1 MIRKSVKTNP
11 SQKKRLL
18 KHARIFFIPFIKAS
32 SLLVFLICLYV
43 LFQHVGVDAASFMA
57 LTEQYIEQL
66 GNAGIFCFL
75 ILSAFG
81 TFFFVP
87 RQLLSLVAGYFY
99 GVTVAVCIVSCG
111 AGLGCLFSMGYGN
124 FLAKRFFQ
132 RRMHKR
138 IACLENIFTK
148 STFGIALGIRI
159 MPIGCN
165 TLLNMLVGATKIPFW
180 KFWAG
185 SAFGYIP
192 QNFIFA
198 LLGSAGK
205 TESGTTVLMS
215 VLLYGS
221 LLVAGFLIVKKNLP
235 RHITLKY
242 LYNGIV
248 KGEV

>member
-1 MIRKSVKTNP
+1 MKN
-11 SQKKRLL
+11 KKIL
-18 KHARIFFIPFIKAS
+18 KQARFLFVPLVKAS
-32 SLLVFLICLYV
+32 SLLVFFICLYC
-43 LFQHVGVDAASFMA
+43 LFQYIGVDIPSFMA
-57 LTEQYIEQL
+57 LTEEYVLSI
-66 GNAGIFCFL
+66 GGAGLFVFFV
-75 ILSAFG
+75 LSALG

-99 GVTVAVCIVSCG
+99 GVWVALFVVSCG
-111 AGLGCLFSMGYGN
+111 VGLGCLFSMGYGN
-124 FLAKRFFQ
+124 FLAKNFFQ
-132 RRMHKR
+132 KNMRKR
-138 IACLENIFTK
+138 IHCLENIFTK

-159 MPIGCN
+159 LPIGCN

-185 SAFGYIP
+185 SALGYIP

-205 TESGTTVLMS
+205 TENNTTVLMS

-221 LLVAGFLIVKKNLP
+221 LLLVGFAIIKTNLP
-235 RHITLKY
+235 QYITLKY

>member
-1 MIRKSVKTNP
+1 MKNRK
-11 SQKKRLL
+11 LL
-18 KHARIFFIPFIKAS
+18 KQARIFFLPFIKAS
-32 SLLVFLICLYV
+32 SLLVFLICLYF
-43 LFQHVGVDAASFMA
+43 LFQHVGVDVASFRR

-66 GNAGIFCFL
+66 GIAGIFCFL
-75 ILSAFG
+75 LFCALG

-87 RQLLSLVAGYFY
+87 RQMLSLVAGYFY
-99 GVTVAVCIVSCG
+99 GVPIAACIVSCG

-124 FLAKRFFQ
+124 FLAKKFFQ
-132 RRMHKR
+132 KKMRKR
-138 IACLENIFTK
+138 IKCLENIFTK
-148 STFGIALGIRI
+148 STFSIALGIRI

-185 SAFGYIP
+185 SALGYIP
-192 QNFIFA
+192 QNIIFA

-205 TESGTTVLMS
+205 TENGLTVLLS
-215 VLLYGS
+215 VLMYGS
-221 LLVAGFLIVKKNLP
+221 LLVVGFLIVKKNLP
-235 RHITLKY
+235 QHITLKY

>member
-1 MIRKSVKTNP
+1 MMKQVRF
-11 SQKKRLL
+11 LL
-18 KHARIFFIPFIKAS
+18 IPLLKAS
-32 SLLVFLICLYV
+32 SLLVFFICLYFI
-43 LFQHVGVDAASFMA
+43 FQYIGVDVSSFMA
-57 LTEQYIEQL
+57 LTEEYVL
-66 GNAGIFCFL
+66 SKGGTGLFVFFV
-75 ILSAFG
+75 LSAFG

-99 GVTVAVCIVSCG
+99 GVWLALLVVSCG
-111 AGLGCLFSMGYGN
+111 VGLGCLFSMSYGN
-124 FLAKRFFQ
+124 FLAKKFFQ
-132 RRMHKR
+132 KNMRKR
-138 IACLENIFTK
+138 LYYLENIFAK

-185 SAFGYIP
+185 SALGYIP

-205 TESGTTVLMS
+205 TENNSTVLMS

-221 LLVAGFLIVKKNLP
+221 LLVVGFAIIKTNLP
-235 RHITLKY
+235 KYITLKY

-248 KGEV
+248 KGEG

>member
-1 MIRKSVKTNP
+1 MNNKNNRK
-11 SQKKRLL
+11 KKKLL
-18 KHARIFFIPFIKAS
+18 KQARIFFIPFIKAS

-43 LFQHVGVDAASFMA
+43 LFQHVGVDVASFRA
-57 LTEQYIEQL
+57 LTEQYIEKL
-66 GNAGIFCFL
+66 GIAGIFCFL
-75 ILSAFG
+75 LLSALG
-81 TFFFVP
+81 TFLFVP
-87 RQLLSLVAGYFY
+87 RQILSLVAGYFY
-99 GVTVAVCIVSCG
+99 GVPVAVLIVSCG

-124 FLAKRFFQ
+124 FLAKKFFQ
-132 RRMHKR
+132 RKMRRR

-185 SAFGYIP
+185 SSVGYIP

-205 TESGTTVLMS
+205 TESGAAVLMS
-215 VLLYGS
+215 ILLYGS
-221 LLVAGFLIVKKNLP
+221 LLVVGFLIVKRNLP
-235 RHITLKY
+235 QHITLKY

>member
-1 MIRKSVKTNP
+1 MIKQVQFLFVP
-11 SQKKRLL
+11 LL
-18 KHARIFFIPFIKAS
+18 KAS
-32 SLLVFLICLYV
+32 SLLVFFVCLYF
-43 LFQHVGVDAASFMA
+43 LFQSVGVDIPSFMA
-57 LTEQYIEQL
+57 LTEEYIKSK
-66 GNAGIFCFL
+66 GSAGRFVFFV
-75 ILSAFG
+75 LSAFA

-87 RQLLSLVAGYFY
+87 RQLLSIVAGYFY
-99 GVTVAVCIVSCG
+99 GVWIAVVVVSCG
-111 AGLGCLFSMGYGN
+111 VGLGCLLSMSYGN
-124 FLAKRFFQ
+124 FLAKKFFQ
-132 RRMHKR
+132 KKMRKR
-138 IACLENIFTK
+138 IQCLENIFTK

-185 SAFGYIP
+185 SVLGYIP

-205 TESGTTVLMS
+205 TESSSTVLVS

-221 LLVAGFLIVKKNLP
+221 LLVAGFLIVKTNLP
-235 RHITLKY
+235 NYITLKY

-248 KGEV
+248 KGEG

>member
-1 MIRKSVKTNP
+1 MK
-11 SQKKRLL
+11 Q
-18 KHARIFFIPFIKAS
+18 ARIFLLPLLKAS
-32 SLLVFLICLYV
+32 SLLVFLLCLYF
-43 LFQHVGVDAASFMA
+43 LFQYIGVDIPSFMA
-57 LTEQYIEQL
+57 LTEEYVL
-66 GNAGIFCFL
+66 SKGGAGLFVFFV
-75 ILSAFG
+75 LSAFG

-99 GVTVAVCIVSCG
+99 GVWAALLVVSCG
-111 AGLGCLFSMGYGN
+111 VGLGCLFSMGYGN
-124 FLAKRFFQ
+124 FLAKKFFQ
-132 RRMHKR
+132 KNMRKR
-138 IACLENIFTK
+138 IHCLENIFTK

-159 MPIGCN
+159 LPIGCN

-185 SAFGYIP
+185 SALGYIP

-205 TESGTTVLMS
+205 TENTTTVLMS

-221 LLVAGFLIVKKNLP
+221 LLVVGFVIIKTNLP
-235 RHITLKY
+235 RSITLKY

-248 KGEV
+248 KGEA